1 MREGKTEKCF
11 SFENSSYTVEYCLLS
26 LFQVSVFVSIGSCY
40 LKVVDDGNLSFFFV
54 YLYFSCSKFVATLHV
69 TFSFSSIFM
78 VSMNGL

>member
-40 LKVVDDGNLSFFFV
+40 LKVVDDGNLSFFFCV
-54 YLYFSCSKFVATLHV
+54 FIFFMLKICSYTTCHV
-69 TFSFSSIFM
+69 
-78 VSMNGL
+78 